1 MKFWNI
7 YFCSFGCQQGAFQVV
22 YRPKKRVGS
31 FLFLFFLNIPGE
43 KETKIQNLTFYLSI
57 FTCSTNPVD

>member
-22 YRPKKRVGS
+22 YGPKKRVVS
-31 FLFLFFLNIPGE
+31 FLFFFLKYPRRKRN
-43 KETKIQNLTFYLSI
+43 QNPKFDILFVNFYTLH
-57 FTCSTNPVD
+57 